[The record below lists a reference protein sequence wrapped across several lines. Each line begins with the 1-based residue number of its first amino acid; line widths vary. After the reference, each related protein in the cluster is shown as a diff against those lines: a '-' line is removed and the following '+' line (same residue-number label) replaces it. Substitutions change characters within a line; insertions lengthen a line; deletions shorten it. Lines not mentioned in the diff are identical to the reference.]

1 MIPMN
6 KKLLTCAAL
15 ALLLSGCSLIP
26 DFGTPKVETPAAWSA
41 APSKSAEIAA
51 DWWKTFN
58 SPELDT
64 FMDEALRENNDL
76 RASLAR
82 VDQARASVRVSQS
95 YLVPGVDASG
105 RMGWERSNPAS
116 GRTTS
121 RNSYSAGLDVS
132 YELDLFGA
140 NRADVTAAQ
149 ARFASSQYGH
159 DALALVVMGDVASTY
174 FQVLNLRERVK
185 IAQENLGNSADV
197 LKIVNARYKAGAI
210 SALEVAEQ
218 KTNYANTE
226 AALASLK
233 QALTQGENALAVLLG
248 KPPRTIEIKAG
259 KLDSLNVPVV
269 AAGQP
274 SDLLQRRP
282 DIRAAEADLA
292 AANAN
297 IGIAR
302 AAFFPSI
309 NLGTG
314 VSIAA
319 SPISGGASTAA
330 SLAGSLAAPIFE
342 GGRLEAN
349 LEATRARRT
358 ELVEDYRK
366 TVLTGFREVE
376 DALAAVK
383 GAEARRKALET
394 ALKEARTS
402 YRLSRQQ
409 YDAGAVD
416 FQTLLDSQ
424 RSLFSAQDSYA
435 QSRLAMLLAAVDLYK
450 ALGGGWRY

>member
-1 MIPMN
+1 
-6 KKLLTCAAL
+6 
-15 ALLLSGCSLIP
+15 
-26 DFGTPKVETPAAWSA
+26 
-41 APSKSAEIAA
+41 
-51 DWWKTFN
+51 
-58 SPELDT
+58 
-64 FMDEALRENNDL
+64 
-76 RASLAR
+76 
-82 VDQARASVRVSQS
+82 
-95 YLVPGVDASG
+95 
-105 RMGWERSNPAS
+105 
-116 GRTTS
+116 
-121 RNSYSAGLDVS
+121 
-132 YELDLFGA
+132 
-140 NRADVTAAQ
+140 
-149 ARFASSQYGH
+149 
-159 DALALVVMGDVASTY
+159 
-174 FQVLNLRERVK
+174 
-185 IAQENLGNSADV
+185 
-197 LKIVNARYKAGAI
+197 
-210 SALEVAEQ
+210 
-218 KTNYANTE
+218 
-226 AALASLK
+226 
-233 QALTQGENALAVLLG
+233 VLLG